1 MYLVDFQQKAINVI
15 TERRRNHST
24 VSAAANEAGSDVKKE
39 ENLTADVDSYS
50 AKSPDDEW

>member
-1 MYLVDFQQKAINVI
+1 MVDFQQKAINVI